1 MKEKREMYEEDGSG
15 DEAMDRVLKQLV
27 DGEELG
33 SESEG
38 DSDQE
43 LSQMINRNKYGSGN
57 PKKRGGMV
65 REVDSR
71 PTAIVRGVKKN

>member
-1 MKEKREMYEEDGSG
+1 M
-15 DEAMDRVLKQLV
+15 

-33 SESEG
+33 SVSEG

-57 PKKRGGMV
+57 PKKRGGKV